1 MPKDEIET
9 FSEWWQQEEA
19 KHWKNLGLGHSL
31 HSTEQNQQSYKST
44 RLVKR
49 LVQYDGECQT
59 ELIAPKSQTSNLA
72 SYVEQHKVQ
81 FLSDTI
87 RAVNW

>member
-1 MPKDEIET
+1 MVGTCVPVYNENRCFINCMSPCDI
-9 FSEWWQQEEA
+9 
-19 KHWKNLGLGHSL
+19 
-31 HSTEQNQQSYKST
+31 KST

-81 FLSDTI
+81 FLSDII

>member
-1 MPKDEIET
+1 MSPCDI
-9 FSEWWQQEEA
+9 
-19 KHWKNLGLGHSL
+19 
-31 HSTEQNQQSYKST
+31 KSI

-49 LVQYDGECQT
+49 LVQYVHDGECQT

-81 FLSDTI
+81 FLSDII